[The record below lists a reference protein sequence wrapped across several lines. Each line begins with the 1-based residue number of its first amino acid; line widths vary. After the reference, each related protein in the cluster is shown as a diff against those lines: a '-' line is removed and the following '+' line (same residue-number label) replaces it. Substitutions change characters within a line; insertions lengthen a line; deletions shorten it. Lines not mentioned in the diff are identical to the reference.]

1 MNENTE
7 TSSNFGNFYKIA
19 QQPSVKSL
27 IASKLVLHAA
37 AQSYLRS
44 LKYSLSIGRTFQELR
59 NFHSYITIKWR
70 DS

>member
-27 IASKLVLHAA
+27 IASKLVLYAA

-44 LKYSLSIGRTFQELR
+44 LK
-59 NFHSYITIKWR
+59 
-70 DS
+70 